1 MKIYNSQSRSL
12 EQFVPIEDNKV
23 KIYVCGPTVYDYIHV
38 GNARPLIVFDVL
50 RRYLIYTGYDVT
62 FVVNYTDIDDKM
74 IKRANEQNID
84 IKDMAKTFIK
94 AYEENAA
101 SLNVMPADIKPKAT
115 EHIGDIIS
123 LIKKLME
130 KGYAYKSDDGVYF
143 DTQTYQ
149 GYGRLSKRNLEDLQ
163 AGARIQVNDCK
174 KNPMDFALWKSEKP
188 GEPSWNS
195 PWGKGRP
202 GWHIECSAM
211 SMKYLGETIDIHCGG
226 SDLLF
231 PHHENEVAQSE
242 AATGKTFVNYWM
254 HNGYININNQKM
266 SKSLGNFFTVKD
278 ILEKFNA
285 EVLRF
290 FILSVHYRSPV
301 NFSFELMQQAQ
312 AGLKRLY
319 TAKQMLQDMKKEGK
333 ADDEMRKAIGN
344 LKQSFKSAMDNDL
357 NTAEAIGAVFEFVKY
372 ANISLG
378 DDPNPANA
386 KIAYDA
392 LIELMDVLGLLNKDT
407 AEIPSEVL
415 TFIEKRREA
424 RKNKDWAKSDEL
436 RNEIIALG
444 YNVKDSRE
452 GQKVSKL

>member
-1 MKIYNSQSRSL
+1 MKIYNSQTRSL
-12 EQFVPIEDNKV
+12 EQFVPIKDNKA

-38 GNARPLIVFDVL
+38 GNARPLIVFDLL
-50 RRYLIYTGYDVT
+50 RSYLKYTGYDVT

-84 IKDMAKTFIK
+84 IKDLAKTFIK
-94 AYEENAA
+94 SYEENAA
-101 SLNVMPADIKPKAT
+101 SLNVLPADINPKAT
-115 EHIGDIIS
+115 EHIGEIIS

-143 DTQTYQ
+143 DTQSYQ
-149 GYGRLSKRNLEDLQ
+149 DYGRLSKRNLEDLQ

-188 GEPSWNS
+188 DEPSWNS

-211 SMKYLGETIDIHCGG
+211 SMKHLGETIDIHCGG

-231 PHHENEVAQSE
+231 PHHENEMAQSE
-242 AATGKTFVNYWM
+242 GATGKTFVNYWM

-266 SKSLGNFFTVKD
+266 SKSLGNFFTVND
-278 ILEKFNA
+278 ILKEFDA

-290 FILSVHYRSPV
+290 FIISVHYRSPV

-319 TAKQMLQDMKKEGK
+319 TAKQMLQDLKEKGQT
-333 ADDEMRKAIGN
+333 DDEMRKAVEKF
-344 LKQSFKSAMDNDL
+344 KQSFKTAMDSDL
-357 NTAEAIGAVFEFVKY
+357 NTAEAIGTVFEFIKY

-386 KIAYDA
+386 YIAYEA
-392 LIELMDVLGLLNKDT
+392 LMELMDVLGLLYKDT

-415 TFIEKRREA
+415 ILVEKRREA
-424 RKNKDWAKSDEL
+424 RQNKNWAKSDEL
-436 RNEIIALG
+436 RDEIIALG

>member
-1 MKIYNSQSRSL
+1 MKIYNSQTRSL
-12 EQFVPIEDNKV
+12 EQFVPIKDSKA

-38 GNARPLIVFDVL
+38 GNARPLIVFDLL
-50 RRYLIYTGYDVT
+50 RSYLKYTGYDVT

-101 SLNVMPADIKPKAT
+101 SLNVLPADINPRAT
-115 EHIGDIIS
+115 EHIGEIIS

-143 DTQTYQ
+143 DTQSYQ
-149 GYGRLSKRNLEDLQ
+149 DYGKLSKRNLEDLQ
-163 AGARIQVNDCK
+163 AGARIKINDCK
-174 KNPMDFALWKSEKP
+174 KNPMDFALWKLKKP
-188 GEPSWNS
+188 DEPSWNS
-195 PWGKGRP
+195 PWGTGRP

-211 SMKYLGETIDIHCGG
+211 SMKHLGETIDIHCGG

-231 PHHENEVAQSE
+231 PHHENEMAQSE
-242 AATGKTFVNYWM
+242 GATGKTFVNYWM

-266 SKSLGNFFTVKD
+266 SKSLGNFFTVND
-278 ILEKFNA
+278 ILKKFDA

-290 FILSVHYRSPV
+290 FIISVHYRSPV

-319 TAKQMLQDMKKEGK
+319 TAKQMLQDLKEKGQT
-333 ADDEMRKAIGN
+333 DDEMRKAVEK
-344 LKQSFKSAMDNDL
+344 LKQSFKTAMDSDL
-357 NTAEAIGAVFEFVKY
+357 NTAEAIGAVFEFIKY

-386 KIAYDA
+386 YIAYEA
-392 LIELMDVLGLLNKDT
+392 LMELMDVLGLLYKDT

-415 TFIEKRREA
+415 TLVEKRKEA
-424 RKNKDWAKSDEL
+424 RQNKNWVKSDEL
-436 RNEIIALG
+436 RDEIIALG